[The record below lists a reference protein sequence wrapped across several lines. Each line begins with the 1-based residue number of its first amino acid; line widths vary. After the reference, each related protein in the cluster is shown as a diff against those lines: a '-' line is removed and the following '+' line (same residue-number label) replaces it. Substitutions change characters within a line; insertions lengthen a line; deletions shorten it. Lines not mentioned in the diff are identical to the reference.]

1 MWSFCIIALA
11 VSNLSVLSD
20 FLRNPVVTVRL
31 EDAQEVQALRAELDK
46 ANGEAAR
53 ARYLYSQEAARCLR
67 YEDFLRAHGVDP
79 ASVK

>member
-1 MWSFCIIALA
+1 MV
-11 VSNLSVLSD
+11 VSNLSALSD

-31 EDAQEVQALRAELDK
+31 EDTQEVQALRADLDK

-67 YEDFLRAHGVDP
+67 YEDYFRAHGVDP
-79 ASVK
+79 STVK

>member
-1 MWSFCIIALA
+1 MAA
-11 VSNLSVLSD
+11 SNLSALSD

-31 EDAQEVQALRAELDK
+31 EDAQEVKALRTELDK

-67 YEDFLRAHGVDP
+67 YEDYLRSHGVDLG
-79 ASVK
+79 SVK